1 MSSAPGATDRMTFD
15 DEFNNLSSSP
25 DGSSGT
31 WTTVYPF
38 GVEAARTLPANN
50 EAEYYWDP
58 SVGGNPFS
66 VSGGVLT
73 VSATPAAPGSNPY
86 GLPYDSGV
94 ISTHDSFAQQYGYF
108 EMRAQLPA
116 GAGLWPAFWMI
127 PKNDSFSSELD
138 VLEQLG
144 NDPKT
149 IYQTVHDWAGGDAAT
164 GQKISAVTDT
174 SAGFHTYGVDWEPD
188 TTTFYEDGKA
198 LGSVTTPA
206 SMKTPMI
213 MMANLAVGGAGS
225 WPGAPDGSTKFPAQM
240 QVDYIRA
247 YATANTV
254 GVSGRAAL
262 ADGGAAPSPAPA
274 TMAPASTSLPAST
287 TPATPSNEATMSSAT
302 PTSVAPAS
310 TTTPPTTPPATGAN
324 PSGSAGTPG
333 ATGSTAPTPAS
344 DLSTTLPVSP
354 LIPASPGPAPKS
366 GTVQISLGNDTGQV
380 VTGGEFGLATTMGT
394 PDHGYASYADPT
406 FQALANQ
413 YPTDLLRH
421 NWELNTMM
429 DIMFP
434 TRASASTPDYSHID
448 TYLNQQGNLKDFF
461 NNKTATQIVTLG
473 FPSWLNI
480 ADPADQALFGKMVAG
495 IAQHFIAKGE
505 PVNNYELVN
514 EPDGHENVTDMANTF
529 NVVAQALKS
538 VDPTYKLG
546 GLTESFANPGDLKT
560 FFQIAGPNI
569 GFVSWHQYVTGDSTS
584 KSSQQEV
591 TDGMTTVQ
599 ASAQTV
605 RAEMQAAGIPDSVP
619 MFLGEYNV
627 DGGNYSD
634 PNNGNMVG
642 AVAAAA
648 TTYGIVHSNAN
659 MTMGALW
666 DVQNDSSYSIFGS
679 QGNYAIDSVGIVLG
693 DLTAYMPGN
702 LVQTTMPGDT
712 PGLVGYTTED
722 NQKFSTA
729 LIDTN
734 LSQGYTVDLSKD
746 GLPTAGLVEVEVSPA
761 NPQGSKAAITDLSH
775 VYVAA
780 GSVVIISDE
789 TPHGGTELNG
799 TTSTAPMPPP
809 VSPSAAG
816 TTPGN
821 TAGSA
826 NQGVSTATGGAAGTT
841 TSPPA
846 SSTMPA
852 NTDNSDSGGTA
863 TPPAP
868 AASSGTTPGN
878 TDAGRA
884 NPGGSTAT
892 PAAGTGPGDTT
903 VPGGAAATPAP
914 PLPST
919 PSPDAT
925 ASANNT
931 GANPAPG
938 PVAAPPTVG
947 TGPETM
953 VLNLSEDAYRGDA
966 QFVLTVDGKQVG
978 PAQSVTAL
986 HGAGQSEAFTFQGN
1000 WGAGSHQ
1007 FGVSFVND
1015 LWDGSPAADRNLYI
1029 DSAAYDGVQVGN
1041 AIELRTNSTVPLG
1054 TAPIPQPASQVPGA
1068 GQGGTTAT
1076 PVAGGPAAPPT
1087 VGAGPDSVTLN
1098 LSEDAYRGDAQFVL
1112 TVDGKQ
1118 AGLAQSVTALHGAGQ
1133 SEAFTFQ
1140 GNWGTGSHQFG
1151 VSFVNDLW
1159 DGSPAADRNLYIDSA
1174 TYDGGR
1180 VENPV
1185 ALLTDS
1191 TAQFGSASFSE
1202 PPSQPSGP
1210 TQPTT
1215 TDPAAQPIVTSQSAA
1230 GQNNPAAGPGTPAPG
1245 SPAPPPPP
1253 QPSSGTAAPNGTQAL
1268 AFGPGTQ
1275 SMSFATPQNLTI
1287 TGGPGADTVTATAGT
1302 NTFIAGA
1309 GSMDITGGS
1318 GASDF
1323 ILHAGSG
1330 TLAIE
1335 DFLAAKGDVL
1345 TVDKALQP
1353 SFKQA
1358 SDGHGGTLLTFGA
1371 NQGSIDLVGV
1381 ASITPSSVTFA

>member
-1 MSSAPGATDRMTFD
+1 MSTAGQIDPASLKLTFD

-38 GVEAARTLPANN
+38 GGETARTLPANH
-50 EAEYYWDP
+50 EAEYYSDP
-58 SVGGNPFS
+58 SVGENPFS
-66 VSGGVLT
+66 VNNGVLT
-73 VSATPAAPGSNPY
+73 ISATPAASGSNPY

-127 PKNDSFSSELD
+127 PKNDTYSSELD

-144 NDPKT
+144 NDTKT
-149 IYQTVHDWAGGDAAT
+149 IYQTAHDWAGGDAAT
-164 GQKISAVTDT
+164 GQKISTVTDT

-240 QVDYIRA
+240 QIDYVRA

-262 ADGGAAPSPAPA
+262 ANGGTAPSPAPA
-274 TMAPASTSLPAST
+274 TPQPATTVPTSASLPSSA
-287 TPATPSNEATMSSAT
+287 TPATPSNVPATGDAA

-310 TTTPPTTPPATGAN
+310 TTATPPATGAN
-324 PSGSAGTPG
+324 PNINTGTPSTG
-333 ATGSTAPTPAS
+333 GSTAPTPAS
-344 DLSTTLPVSP
+344 NLSTTLPVSP
-354 LIPASPGPAPKS
+354 LIPAIPGPAPKS

-394 PDHGYASYADPT
+394 PNWSYASYADPT

-480 ADPADQALFGKMVAG
+480 SDPADQALYASVVKG
-495 IAQHFIAKGE
+495 IAQHFIAMGE

-546 GLTESFANPGDLKT
+546 GLTESYARPDDLKT
-560 FFQIAGPNI
+560 FFKVAGPNI

-584 KSSQQEV
+584 KSAQQEV

-599 ASAQTV
+599 ASAQAV

-648 TTYGIVHSNAN
+648 TTYGIIHSNAN

-679 QGNYAIDSVGIVLG
+679 QGDYHIDSVGIVLG

-702 LVQTTMPGDT
+702 LVQTTMPSDT

-761 NPQGSKAAITDLSH
+761 NPQGSKTAITDLSH
-775 VYVAA
+775 VSVAA

-789 TPHGGTELNG
+789 APHSGTELNG
-799 TTSTAPMPPP
+799 TTSTAPTPPP
-809 VSPSAAG
+809 VPPS
-816 TTPGN
+816 TSTP
-821 TAGSA
+821 TPTPIP
-826 NQGVSTATGGAAGTT
+826 VATGTAPGASTGDPESGAAT
-841 TSPPA
+841 
-846 SSTMPA
+846 
-852 NTDNSDSGGTA
+852 

-868 AASSGTTPGN
+868 AASSGTTPG
-878 TDAGRA
+878 
-884 NPGGSTAT
+884 
-892 PAAGTGPGDTT
+892 DTT
-903 VPGGAAATPAP
+903 VPGGAAATLAP

-919 PSPDAT
+919 PSPNAT
-925 ASANNT
+925 VPANNA
-931 GANPAPG
+931 GASPAPD

-966 QFVLTVDGKQVG
+966 QFVLTVDGEQVG

-986 HGAGQSEAFTFQGN
+986 HGQGQSEAFTFQGN

-1015 LWDGSPAADRNLYI
+1015 LWDGSAEADRNLYI
-1029 DSAAYDGVQVGN
+1029 DSATYDGVQVGN
-1041 AIELRTNSTVPLG
+1041 AIELRTNGTVPLG

-1087 VGAGPDSVTLN
+1087 VGTGPDSVTLN

-1112 TVDGKQ
+1112 TVDGEQ
-1118 AGLAQSVTALHGAGQ
+1118 VGPAQSVAALHGQGQ

-1140 GNWGTGSHQFG
+1140 GNWGAGSHQFG
-1151 VSFVNDLW
+1151 VSFANDLW
-1159 DGSPAADRNLYIDSA
+1159 DGSAEADRNLYIDSA

-1185 ALLTDS
+1185 ALLTNS
-1191 TAQFGSASFSE
+1191 TARFGSASFSE

-1210 TQPTT
+1210 AQPTT

-1253 QPSSGTAAPNGTQAL
+1253 QPSSGTATPDGTQVL

-1287 TGGPGADTVTATAGT
+1287 TGGPGADTLTATAGT

-1335 DFLAAKGDVL
+1335 DFLAGKGDVL